1 MVAESLG
8 TFILTTDPDDMT
20 KLGALVPGGSRLRFP
35 TTVASIETAAAV
47 SYTHLTLPTKA

>member
-1 MVAESLG
+1 VVAESLG

-35 TTVASIETAAAV
+35 TTVASIETAAGPARR
-47 SYTHLTLPTKA
+47 TTT